1 VSKSNDEANG
11 GHRNKGVEISL
22 GIVTSIGGF
31 LDAGA
36 IATAAQAGA
45 RFRYQ
50 LVWATLAGTICVIFL
65 MEMAGRLAAVSK
77 HPLRELLHQ
86 RFGSPYSLSLL
97 GMNTVLNVLVL
108 GSEIGG
114 ICMALE
120 LLSGVTFR
128 WWAIPVTLVVWWSLW
143 RGTFSLLEKAISSA
157 GLVTL
162 AFVVAAF
169 RVHPSLPDIA
179 AGALPSLPA
188 HHAANYWYTAVSIVG
203 AIITPCMIIFY
214 SSGAIEDHWD
224 ENYIGVNR
232 AVSCLGMGFG
242 SAIALG
248 VMIVAGTTLAQHGIR
263 AENYREAAQMMTP
276 VWGRWGFFLFAVS
289 LGIASFGAAVEVSLG
304 TAYEIAQ
311 CLGWNW
317 GEGQRPR
324 DAARFSLAYTCVLV
338 LGAALVL
345 SGIDPL
351 KLTVFTMALACV
363 TLPFLTFPFLI
374 LMNDARYLG
383 RHTNRRWS
391 NIAIAGI
398 IGIAFILA
406 VVALPL
412 QFLGG

>member
-1 VSKSNDEANG
+1 LAKSNNG
-11 GHRNKGVEISL
+11 GNGAHRNKAVEISL

-114 ICMALE
+114 ICKALE
-120 LLSGVTFR
+120 LLSGLSFR
-128 WWAIPVTLVVWWSLW
+128 WWAVPVTLAVWWSLW
-143 RGTFSLLEKAISSA
+143 RGTFSLLEKAISFA

-162 AFVVAAF
+162 AFVVCAF
-169 RVHPSLPDIA
+169 RVHPAFRDVA
-179 AGALPSLPA
+179 AGALPSLPT
-188 HHAANYWYTAVSIVG
+188 HHAANYWYTAVSIIG
-203 AIITPCMIIFY
+203 AIITPCMIVFY
-214 SSGAIEDHWD
+214 SSGVIEDKWD
-224 ENYIGVNR
+224 EGYIGVNGGV
-232 AVSCLGMGFG
+232 AGLGMSFG

-248 VMIVAGTTLAQHGIR
+248 VMIVAGTTLARHGIR
-263 AENYREAAQMMTP
+263 ANNYGEAAQMMTP
-276 VWGRWGFFLFAVS
+276 VWGWWGFFLFAVS

-317 GEGQRPR
+317 GESQRPR
-324 DAARFSLAYTCVLV
+324 DAARFSLAYSFMLV
-338 LGAALVL
+338 VGLALVL
-345 SGIDPL
+345 SGIDPM

-374 LMNDARYLG
+374 LMNDTRFLG

-391 NIAIAGI
+391 NIAIASI

-406 VVALPL
+406 IVALPL